1 MPQIERIPPHSEPAE
16 RSVLGSILIDR
27 DCYYKVSDFIKPED
41 FYSPAHKEI
50 YTAMF
55 ELAKESQP
63 IDIVTVAERLKSRKA
78 LDAAGG
84 RAYLSGLS
92 QEVPTTANA
101 VQYAKIVAEKA
112 VLRNLI
118 SASSDIVEKSYA
130 ENVDSQLMLDHAEQT
145 IFEIAGSRQHNQ
157 FSSLKE
163 VLDQN
168 IKNIHEIEANG
179 GRLPGI
185 PSGFSDLDRKT
196 SGFQNSDLIILAA
209 RPSMGKSA
217 FALNVAQHAAL
228 KQGKRVVIFS
238 LEMSKEQLG
247 MRLLAMEARVDSNKL
262 RTGSLTAEDWESIS
276 DAAQRFADADII
288 IDDTPGIGVMEMS
301 NKCRRI
307 GQEKPIDLVIVD
319 YLQMMSA
326 DKVGSGENRQQE
338 VSQISRYLKQLAREL
353 RCPVIVL
360 SQLSRAVEQRQGDKR
375 PILSDLRESGAIEQD
390 ADVVMFLFNE
400 DYYNRNKEGYEPKN
414 LCEVLLAKQRMGE
427 TGKVVLGWQPI
438 PLLPSVTTSA
448 SSVKVSSVS
457 PMTTV

>member
-288 IDDTPGIGVMEMS
+288 IDDTPGIGVMEMR

-427 TGKVVLGWQPI
+427 TGKVVLGWQPRFTKFVNI
-438 PLLPSVTTSA
+438 VREEHAEPQNNG
-448 SSVKVSSVS
+448 
-457 PMTTV
+457 

>member
-27 DCYYKVSDFIKPED
+27 DCYYKVSDYIKPED

-92 QEVPTTANA
+92 AEVPTTANA

-145 IFEIAGSRQHNQ
+145 IFDIAGSRQHNQ
-157 FSSLKE
+157 FATLKN

-168 IKNIHEIEANG
+168 IKTIHEIEANG
-179 GRLPGI
+179 GKLPGI
-185 PSGFSDLDRKT
+185 PSGFNDLDRKT

-262 RTGSLTAEDWESIS
+262 RTGNLSAEDWESIS
-276 DAAQRFADADII
+276 DAALRFADADII
-288 IDDTPGIGVMEMS
+288 IDDTPGIGVMEMR

-307 GQEKPIDLVIVD
+307 GQEKRIDLVIVD

-353 RCPVIVL
+353 RCPVMVL

-427 TGKVVLGWQPI
+427 TGKVVLGWQPRFTKFVNI
-438 PLLPSVTTSA
+438 VREDA
-448 SSVKVSSVS
+448 AQNNG
-457 PMTTV
+457 

>member
-27 DCYYKVSDFIKPED
+27 DCYYKVSDYVKPED
-41 FYSPAHKEI
+41 FYTPAHKEI
-50 YTAMF
+50 YTAMY

-63 IDIVTVAERLKSRKA
+63 IDIVTVAEKLKSRKA

-84 RAYLSGLS
+84 RTYLSGLS

-130 ENVDSQLMLDHAEQT
+130 ENVDSQLMLDHAEQV
-145 IFEIAGSRQHNQ
+145 IFDIAGSRQYNQ
-157 FSSLKE
+157 FAPLKS

-168 IKNIHEIEANG
+168 IKTIHEIEANG
-179 GRLPGI
+179 GKLPGI
-185 PSGFSDLDRKT
+185 PSGFNDLDRKT

-228 KQGKRVVIFS
+228 KHGKRVVIFS

-262 RTGSLTAEDWESIS
+262 RTGNLTAEDWESIS
-276 DAAQRFADADII
+276 DAALRFADADII
-288 IDDTPGIGVMEMS
+288 IDDTPGIGVMEMR

-353 RCPVIVL
+353 RCPVMVL

-427 TGKVVLGWQPI
+427 TGKVVLGWQPRFTKFLNI
-438 PLLPSVTTSA
+438 VREEHAEPQN
-448 SSVKVSSVS
+448 
-457 PMTTV
+457 

>member
-27 DCYYKVSDFIKPED
+27 DCYYKVSDYVKPQD

-55 ELAKESQP
+55 ELAKEGQP

-145 IFEIAGSRQHNQ
+145 IFDIAGSRQHNQ
-157 FSSLKE
+157 FSSLKD

-168 IKNIHEIEANG
+168 IRSIHEIEANG

-185 PSGFSDLDRKT
+185 PSGFTDLDKKT

-217 FALNVAQHAAL
+217 FALNVAQYAAL

-262 RTGSLTAEDWESIS
+262 RSGNLSAEDWESIS
-276 DAAQRFADADII
+276 DAAMRFADADII
-288 IDDTPGIGVMEMS
+288 IDDTPGIGVMEMR

-307 GQEKPIDLVIVD
+307 GQEKPIDLVVVD

-400 DYYNRNKEGYEPKN
+400 DYYNRNKDGYEPKN

-427 TGKVVLGWQPI
+427 TGKVVLGWQPRFTKFVNI
-438 PLLPSVTTSA
+438 AREVPA
-448 SSVKVSSVS
+448 ENRD
-457 PMTTV
+457 

>member
-27 DCYYKVSDFIKPED
+27 DCYYKVSDYIKAED

-50 YTAMF
+50 YAAMY

-63 IDIVTVAERLKSRKA
+63 IDIVTVAECLKKRKA

-130 ENVDSQLMLDHAEQT
+130 ENIDSQLVLDHAEQV
-145 IFEIAGSRQHNQ
+145 IFDIAGKRQQTQ
-157 FSSLKE
+157 FTPLKD
-163 VLDQN
+163 VLEQN
-168 IKNIHEIEANG
+168 IKTIHEVEANG
-179 GRLPGI
+179 GKLPGI
-185 PSGFSDLDRKT
+185 PSGFLELDKKT

-217 FALNVAQHAAL
+217 FALNVAQYAAL

-262 RTGSLTAEDWESIS
+262 RTGSLTAEDWDSIS
-276 DAAQRFADADII
+276 DAALRFADADII
-288 IDDTPGIGVMEMS
+288 IDDTPGIGVMEIR

-326 DKVGSGENRQQE
+326 DKAAGGENRQQE

-353 RCPVIVL
+353 RCPVMVL

-427 TGKVVLGWQPI
+427 TGKVTLGWQPRFTKFVNI
-438 PLLPSVTTSA
+438 ARDEATQPQN
-448 SSVKVSSVS
+448 
-457 PMTTV
+457 

>member
-27 DCYYKVSDFIKPED
+27 DCFYKVSDYLKPED
-41 FYSPAHKEI
+41 FYSPAHREI
-50 YTAMF
+50 YNAMY
-55 ELAKESQP
+55 ELARESKP
-63 IDIVTVAERLKSRKA
+63 IDILTVAECLKSRKA

-84 RAYLSGLS
+84 RAYISGLG

-130 ENVDSQLMLDHAEQT
+130 ENIDSQLVLDHAEQV
-145 IFEIAGSRQHNQ
+145 IFDIAGSRQNNQ
-157 FSSLKE
+157 FTTLQN
-163 VLDQN
+163 VLEQN
-168 IKNIHEIEANG
+168 IKTIHEVEANG
-179 GRLPGI
+179 GKLPGI
-185 PSGFSDLDRKT
+185 PSGFNDLDKKT

-217 FALNVAQHAAL
+217 FALNVAQYAAL

-262 RTGSLTAEDWESIS
+262 RTGNLTAEDWDSIS
-276 DAAQRFADADII
+276 DAALRFADADII
-288 IDDTPGIGVMEMS
+288 IDDTPGIGVMEIR

-326 DKVGSGENRQQE
+326 DKAAGGENRQQE

-414 LCEVLLAKQRMGE
+414 LCEVILAKQRMGE
-427 TGKVVLGWQPI
+427 TGKVTLGWQPRFTKFVNMI
-438 PLLPSVTTSA
+438 RDEATQPQSN
-448 SSVKVSSVS
+448 
-457 PMTTV
+457 

>member
-27 DCYYKVSDFIKPED
+27 DCYYKVSDYVKPED
-41 FYSPAHKEI
+41 FYTPAHKEI
-50 YTAMF
+50 YTAMY

-63 IDIVTVAERLKSRKA
+63 IDIVTVAEKLKSRKA

-84 RAYLSGLS
+84 RTYLSGLS

-130 ENVDSQLMLDHAEQT
+130 ENVDSQLMLDHAEQV
-145 IFEIAGSRQHNQ
+145 IFDIAGSRQYNQ
-157 FSSLKE
+157 FAPLKS

-168 IKNIHEIEANG
+168 IKTIHEIEANG
-179 GRLPGI
+179 GKLPGI
-185 PSGFSDLDRKT
+185 PSGFNDLDRKT

-262 RTGSLTAEDWESIS
+262 RTGNLTAEDWESIS
-276 DAAQRFADADII
+276 DAALRFADADII
-288 IDDTPGIGVMEMS
+288 IDDTPGIGVMEMR

-353 RCPVIVL
+353 RCPVMVL

-427 TGKVVLGWQPI
+427 TGKVVLGWQPRFTKFLNI
-438 PLLPSVTTSA
+438 VREEHAEPQN
-448 SSVKVSSVS
+448 
-457 PMTTV
+457 

>member
-27 DCYYKVSDFIKPED
+27 ECYYKVSDYIKPED

-55 ELAKESQP
+55 ELAKEGQP
-63 IDIVTVAERLKSRKA
+63 MDIITVAERLKARKA

-84 RAYLSGLS
+84 RSYISALAG
-92 QEVPTTANA
+92 EVPTTANA

-157 FSSLKE
+157 FATLKS

-168 IKNIHEIEANG
+168 IKAIHEIEANG
-179 GRLPGI
+179 GKLPGI
-185 PSGFSDLDRKT
+185 PSGFNDLDRKT

-262 RTGSLTAEDWESIS
+262 RTGNLNAEDW
-276 DAAQRFADADII
+276 
-288 IDDTPGIGVMEMS
+288 
-301 NKCRRI
+301 
-307 GQEKPIDLVIVD
+307 
-319 YLQMMSA
+319 
-326 DKVGSGENRQQE
+326 
-338 VSQISRYLKQLAREL
+338 
-353 RCPVIVL
+353 
-360 SQLSRAVEQRQGDKR
+360 
-375 PILSDLRESGAIEQD
+375 
-390 ADVVMFLFNE
+390 
-400 DYYNRNKEGYEPKN
+400 
-414 LCEVLLAKQRMGE
+414 
-427 TGKVVLGWQPI
+427 
-438 PLLPSVTTSA
+438 
-448 SSVKVSSVS
+448 
-457 PMTTV
+457 

>member
-27 DCYYKVSDFIKPED
+27 DCYYKVSDYIKPED

-50 YTAMF
+50 YSAMY
-55 ELAKESQP
+55 ELAKESKP
-63 IDIVTVAERLKSRKA
+63 IDIVTVTEALKSRKA

-84 RAYLSGLS
+84 RSYISGLAD
-92 QEVPTTANA
+92 EVPTTANA

-130 ENVDSQLMLDHAEQT
+130 ENIDSQLVLDHAET
-145 IFEIAGSRQHNQ
+145 VIFDIAGSRQHNQ
-157 FSSLKE
+157 FTTLKD
-163 VLDQN
+163 VLEQN
-168 IKNIHEIEANG
+168 IKTIHEVEANG

-185 PSGFSDLDRKT
+185 PSGFNDLDKKT

-217 FALNVAQHAAL
+217 FALNVAQYAAL

-262 RTGSLTAEDWESIS
+262 RTGNLSAEDWESIS
-276 DAAQRFADADII
+276 DAALRFADADII
-288 IDDTPGIGVMEMS
+288 IDDTPGIGVMEIR

-326 DKVGSGENRQQE
+326 DKAAGGENRQQE

-353 RCPVIVL
+353 RGPVIVL

-400 DYYNRNKEGYEPKN
+400 DYYNRNKDGYEPKN
-414 LCEVLLAKQRMGE
+414 LCEVILAKQRMGE
-427 TGKVVLGWQPI
+427 TGKVTLGWQPRFTKFVNI
-438 PLLPSVTTSA
+438 ARDEAAQPPQE
-448 SSVKVSSVS
+448 
-457 PMTTV
+457 

>member
-27 DCYYKVSDFIKPED
+27 ECYYKVSDYVKAED
-41 FYSPAHKEI
+41 FYTPAHKEI
-50 YTAMF
+50 YTAMY

-92 QEVPTTANA
+92 AEVPTTANA

-112 VLRNLI
+112 VLRSLI

-130 ENVDSQLMLDHAEQT
+130 ENIDPELVLDHAET
-145 IFEIAGSRQHNQ
+145 VIFDIAGSRQHSQ
-157 FSSLKE
+157 FTTLKE
-163 VLDQN
+163 VLDRN
-168 IKNIHEIEANG
+168 IKTIHEVEANG
-179 GRLPGI
+179 GKLPGI
-185 PSGFSDLDRKT
+185 PSGFTDLDKKT

-217 FALNVAQHAAL
+217 FALNVAQYAAL

-238 LEMSKEQLG
+238 LEMTKEQLG

-276 DAAQRFADADII
+276 DAALRFSDADII
-288 IDDTPGIGVMEMS
+288 IDDTPGIGVMEMR

-326 DKVGSGENRQQE
+326 DKTVGGENRQQE

-427 TGKVVLGWQPI
+427 TGKVTLGWQPRFTKFVNI
-438 PLLPSVTTSA
+438 AKDDVREPEN
-448 SSVKVSSVS
+448 
-457 PMTTV
+457 

>member
-27 DCYYKVSDFIKPED
+27 DCYYKVSDYVKPQD

-55 ELAKESQP
+55 ELAKEGQP

-145 IFEIAGSRQHNQ
+145 IFDIAGSRQHNQ
-157 FSSLKE
+157 FSSLKD

-168 IKNIHEIEANG
+168 IRSIHEIEANG

-185 PSGFSDLDRKT
+185 PSGFTDLDKKT

-217 FALNVAQHAAL
+217 FALNVAQYAAL

-262 RTGSLTAEDWESIS
+262 RTGNLSAEDWESIS
-276 DAAQRFADADII
+276 DAAMRFADADII
-288 IDDTPGIGVMEMS
+288 IDDTPGIGVMEMR

-307 GQEKPIDLVIVD
+307 GQEKPIDLVVVD

-400 DYYNRNKEGYEPKN
+400 DYYNRNKDGYEPKN

-427 TGKVVLGWQPI
+427 TGKVVLGWQPRFTKFVNI
-438 PLLPSVTTSA
+438 AREVPA
-448 SSVKVSSVS
+448 ENRD
-457 PMTTV
+457 